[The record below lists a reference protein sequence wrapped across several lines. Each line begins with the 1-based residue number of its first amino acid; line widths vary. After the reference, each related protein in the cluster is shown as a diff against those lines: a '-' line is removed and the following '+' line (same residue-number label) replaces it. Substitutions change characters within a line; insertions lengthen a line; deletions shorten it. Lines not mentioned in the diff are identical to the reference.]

1 MLHCSLVCDIA
12 TSTLLSK
19 MTMKK
24 LWRKI
29 RLYVLDIPATLV
41 LAPIGFLLE
50 FMVTLPFMIACEL
63 DGFFQ
68 KKT

>member
-1 MLHCSLVCDIA
+1 
-12 TSTLLSK
+12 
-19 MTMKK
+19 MKK
-24 LWRKI
+24 LWLKI
-29 RLYVLDIPATLV
+29 RVYVLDIPATLV

-50 FMVTLPFMIACEL
+50 FMVTLPFMIAAEL

>member
-1 MLHCSLVCDIA
+1 
-12 TSTLLSK
+12 

-41 LAPIGFLLE
+41 LAPVGLIGE

-63 DGFFQ
+63 DSLFQ
-68 KKT
+68 KKP